1 MKTELIGIIKTLS
14 FMFGLLALL
23 MLLVEILIIAAIGVN
38 TLTFL
43 RMLSWTLIAFFGFK
57 CSSAFA
63 WYVEKK
69 VNEKIRRQFK

>member
-23 MLLVEILIIAAIGVN
+23 MLLVEILIIAATGIN

>member
-1 MKTELIGIIKTLS
+1 MKTELIGIIKILS

-23 MLLVEILIIAAIGVN
+23 MLLVEILIIATTGLN

-63 WYVEKK
+63 WYVEEK

>member
-14 FMFGLLALL
+14 FMFGLLATV
-23 MLLVEILIIAAIGVN
+23 MLLVEILIIATTGLDSLV
-38 TLTFL
+38 FL

-57 CSSAFA
+57 FSTAFD

-69 VNEKIRRQFK
+69 VNEKIRRQY